1 MLETQYTKV
10 KVHNE
15 IELCEVEDVETKD
28 KIEKELLKNRV
39 SYFLRWTKPRWF
51 GGNRNGTCI
60 FCVNEA
66 QRELA
71 EEAIQNLGSV
81 SGQKIKFLMKK
92 VDKVFY

>member
-15 IELCEVEDVETKD
+15 IELCEVGDIETKD

-51 GGNRNGTCI
+51 SSKRSGTCI

-71 EEAIQNLGSV
+71 EEAIHNLGADA
-81 SGQKIKFLMKK
+81 GQNIKMLMKK